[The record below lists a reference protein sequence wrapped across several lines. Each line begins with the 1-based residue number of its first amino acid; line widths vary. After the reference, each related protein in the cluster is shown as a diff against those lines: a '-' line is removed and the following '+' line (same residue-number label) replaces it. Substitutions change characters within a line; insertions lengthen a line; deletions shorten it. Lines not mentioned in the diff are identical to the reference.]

1 MNLHPQDLLDPDL
14 NDENSALASMAGRVV
29 LEITERVA
37 ITDVENARAKV
48 LALRKCGF
56 RIAVDDLGAGYTGLS
71 SFALLEPEFV
81 KLDMTLIRD
90 IDALTVKQKLVKALA
105 SSCREMGLHVVAEGV
120 ETHAER
126 DAAVNLGCDFLQGY
140 LFARPGRAFPEA
152 RW

>member
-1 MNLHPQDLLDPDL
+1 MNLHPQDLLDPDF

-90 IDALTVKQKLVKALA
+90 IDASDGETEA
-105 SSCREMGLHVVAEGV
+105 SKSPRIIVQRNGSARGCR
-120 ETHAER
+120 R
-126 DAAVNLGCDFLQGY
+126 RRNSRR
-140 LFARPGRAFPEA
+140 ARRS
-152 RW
+152 R